1 MTQDEL
7 RRAVSVNLTHLRRA
21 AGMTQAGLAERIN
34 YTDKAVSKWERGE
47 SVPDVAVLK
56 TLADLFGVTVDYL
69 ITEKHGGDAYYP
81 LAELKRKRA
90 NRATIICMGVLGVW
104 FLAVVA
110 FMGIDF
116 FNPALFWAWLV
127 FIYAVPT
134 SLVVWLVLNT
144 VWFRGRGNTFLIS
157 GLVWSLLCSLH
168 LTVLYFGYQIGLI
181 YILGA
186 PAQVIVLLSTRV
198 RVSRPRTEEESPST
212 LEEVLE
218 QEE

>member
-69 ITEKHGGDAYYP
+69 ITEKHGEDAYYP

-127 FIYAVPT
+127 FIYAVPA

-157 GLVWSLLCSLH
+157 GLIWSLLCSLH

>member
-21 AGMTQAGLAERIN
+21 AGMTQAHLAERIN

-69 ITEKHGGDAYYP
+69 ITEKHGEDAYYP
-81 LAELKRKRA
+81 LAELKRKRV
-90 NRATIICMGVLGVW
+90 NRAVIIGMGLLGVW

-116 FNPALFWAWLV
+116 FNPDIFWAWLV
-127 FIYAVPT
+127 FIYAVPV
-134 SLVVWLVLNT
+134 SLVTWLVLNS

-157 GLVWSLLCSLH
+157 GLIWSLLCSLH

-198 RVSRPRTEEESPST
+198 RVTRPKEEESVT

-218 QEE
+218 EEDT

>member
-1 MTQDEL
+1 MTQEEL
-7 RRAVSVNLTHLRRA
+7 RRAVSANLSHLRRA

-69 ITEKHGGDAYYP
+69 ITEKHGEDAYYA
-81 LAELKRKRA
+81 LSDLKRKRV
-90 NRATIICMGVLGVW
+90 NRGMIIGMGVLAVW

-116 FNPALFWAWLV
+116 FKPSPFWAWLV
-127 FIYAVPT
+127 FIYAVPVC
-134 SLVVWLVLNT
+134 LILWLVLNS
-144 VWFRGRGNTFLIS
+144 VWFRGRGNFLLIS
-157 GLVWSLLCSLH
+157 GLVWSLLCALH

-198 RVSRPRTEEESPST
+198 QVSRPRTEAPVT
-212 LEEVLE
+212 LEEALE
-218 QEE
+218 EEES

>member
-69 ITEKHGGDAYYP
+69 ITEKHGEDAYYP
-81 LAELKRKRA
+81 LAELKRKRV
-90 NRATIICMGVLGVW
+90 NRALIIGMGVLGVW

-116 FNPALFWAWLV
+116 FNPSLFWAWLV
-127 FIYAVPT
+127 FIYAVPV
-134 SLVVWLVLNT
+134 SLVVWLVLNS
-144 VWFRGRGNTFLIS
+144 VWFRCSISLRACPGPSRGSMRARAATDGTS
-157 GLVWSLLCSLH
+157 CRTSAPRRESVCRRWCR
-168 LTVLYFGYQIGLI
+168 Q
-181 YILGA
+181 A
-186 PAQVIVLLSTRV
+186 PASRVLCRKSARA
-198 RVSRPRTEEESPST
+198 PQP
-212 LEEVLE
+212 
-218 QEE
+218 